1 MKPRTKF
8 LILLIFAFTL
18 IILASCTPT
27 PNCSATYNVTKTAD
41 TNDGVCS
48 PGDCSLREAVLN
60 ANACPGSHTINLPA
74 DGYALTI
81 DGDDEDLG
89 ETGDLDITDDLT
101 IIGTGAPS
109 INGGIERSFHIH
121 SGATVVFDHIWLM
134 GGSAIFGGGLINEGN
149 TTLTSFTCNYNNV
162 AIPPGGMGDA
172 MGGCIF
178 NTGNL
183 TILGGHFLANTADN
197 GGAIYNYD
205 SAVLTVEDAN
215 FTGNEAD
222 GHGGAIWN
230 GLNASLTING
240 GLYRLNEAGVNG
252 GAIWN
257 HGTVSAENLVIEENE
272 AAGSG
277 GGFFNWSPGAGYF
290 TNSWFTLNEADLG
303 GGLYN
308 NGGMVHLYESGLTA
322 NTATTGGGVYNQGPA
337 PSTGLLLKN
346 VTVSNNTA
354 AGGLGGGGIY
364 TDGSFDF
371 RFITVANNSGEGLRV
386 DGGLEIKL
394 RSSALANNAGG
405 DCAGMT
411 PDSLDYNIVS
421 DSSCT
426 LIGGHDLLGTDP
438 LLEPLGF
445 HGSLAPSHALAV
457 GSPAIDSGVPDLCTA
472 IDQNGT
478 TRPQGA
484 WCDRGAHENV
494 NSLGIVRG
502 WTYID
507 SNRNDHRDPTDGGM
521 SGAMVHLKEG
531 PCPGGVEVDM
541 ATSSSPD
548 GFYEIMD
555 IEPGDYCLARSMI
568 QQTFYP
574 DYHDLT
580 FGPGDVLENV
590 NFRYLFSPL
599 GDSSISGKV
608 WHDECAVPYGTPP
621 TTPPGCIA
629 FLGGGYG
636 ADGIYDPAE
645 PGIEG
650 VKVGLFGMGCPP
662 PPGPPAAIVYTD
674 ANGDF
679 MIPVLGANTWCV
691 VVDVLFP
698 PNDSIL
704 IPGNW
709 TYPDRNINPAEFE
722 VVLGPSED
730 AADANFGWDYQFL
743 PEALIPYSYIC
754 TVNRNAFLRTGP
766 GSTEYPTV
774 TGFLKG
780 HQFEVLAQSGPDRP
794 GYYYGQDE
802 ALIKGWIAKYLLDC
816 PGLNEDLLEIK
827 KSPKVPPTPTPIPCT
842 RDLPDKDQCE
852 ATGGT
857 WKIPLASVG
866 DPYCLCP

>member
-1 MKPRTKF
+1 MKPRKKF
-8 LILLIFAFTL
+8 IILLIFGFTL

-27 PNCSATYNVTKTAD
+27 PNCSATYTVTKTAD

-74 DGYALTI
+74 GGYALTL

-121 SGATVVFDHIWLM
+121 SGATVVFDLIWLT
-134 GGSAIFGGGLINEGN
+134 GGSAIFGGGMINEGN
-149 TTLTSFTCNYNNV
+149 TTLTSFTCNYNSV

-183 TILGGHFLANTADN
+183 TILGGHFLANTAGY

-205 SAVLTVEDAN
+205 SAVLTIEDAD
-215 FTGNEAD
+215 FYGNVA

-240 GLYRLNEAGVNG
+240 GLYRLNEAAVNG

-257 HGTVSAENLVIEENE
+257 HGTTNGENLIFEENQ
-272 AAGSG
+272 AAVNG
-277 GGFFNWSPGAGYF
+277 GGFFNWNPGVGYF

-308 NGGMVHLYESGLTA
+308 GEGMVHLYQSGLTE
-322 NTATTGGGVYNQGPA
+322 NTATTGGGINNQGPA

-346 VTVSNNTA
+346 VTVSANTA
-354 AGGLGGGGIY
+354 TSGLGGGIY
-364 TDGSFDF
+364 TNSHFDF
-371 RFITVANNSGEGLRV
+371 RFITVANNSGEGLRI
-386 DGGLEIKL
+386 DGGSEIKL
-394 RSSALANNAGG
+394 RSSALANNSGG
-405 DCAGMT
+405 NCAGMA
-411 PDSLDYNIVS
+411 PDSLDYNIES
-421 DSSCT
+421 DGSCA
-426 LIGGHDLLGTDP
+426 LAGPHDLTSIDP

-445 HGSLAPSHALAV
+445 HGGMSPSHALAV

-494 NSLGIVRG
+494 YSLGIVRG

-507 SNRNDHRDPTDGGM
+507 SNNIRDPAEAAVSD
-521 SGAMVHLKEG
+521 VILELKEG
-531 PCPGGVEVDM
+531 PCPGGAITASAV
-541 ATSSSPD
+541 TNPD
-548 GFYEIMD
+548 GFYEIMEID
-555 IEPGDYCLARSMI
+555 PGNYCLITSPL
-568 QQTFYP
+568 QQTFDPTFYNLYFASGEVLDDINFYHVPKVP
-574 DYHDLT
+574 DA
-580 FGPGDVLENV
+580 
-590 NFRYLFSPL
+590 SA
-599 GDSSISGKV
+599 SGLV
-608 WHDECAVPYGTPP
+608 WHDLCAVPYSPPSTP
-621 TTPPGCIA
+621 PPGCVD
-629 FLGGGYG
+629 LGGGNLA
-636 ADGIYDPAE
+636 ADGIYDLAE
-645 PGIEG
+645 PGIGGLLVRIGTGPCPISLILTEVPTNSNG
-650 VKVGLFGMGCPP
+650 EFNFAYLFGGSSYC
-662 PPGPPAAIVYTD
+662 IEID
-674 ANGDF
+674 A
-679 MIPVLGANTWCV
+679 LST
-691 VVDVLFP
+691 
-698 PNDSIL
+698 PNDTVL
-704 IPGNW
+704 IPGGW
-709 TYPDRNINPAEFE
+709 TYPVRGAVPAQVEIFPA
-722 VVLGPSED
+722 VGED
-730 AADANFGWDYQFL
+730 LVDIKFGWDYQFL
-743 PEALIPYSYIC
+743 PSPLSPYSYIC

-766 GSTEYPTV
+766 SSSDYPTV

-780 HQFEVLAQSGPDRP
+780 HQFEVLAKSGPDRP

-816 PGLNEDLLEIK
+816 IGLNEDLLEIEE
-827 KSPKVPPTPTPIPCT
+827 SPEVPPTPTPIPCT
-842 RDLPDKDQCE
+842 RDLPTQEECE

-857 WKIPLASVG
+857 WETPITSG
-866 DPYCLCP
+866 GNQYCLCP